1 MIYGNEIALR
11 RRFVKDYNLPINVVD
26 SPYFEYYMET
36 YEWFPKKEYQSL
48 VEEIDTRFG
57 GNINLWLEE
66 YSKIRDEIITK
77 IENSEE
83 YKLFNFTNDLSTY
96 HSFHPSAESVL
107 KLKNPPDLNI
117 YNQSSVGKTY
127 VSIDLKKANFQAL
140 KYINPAIVF
149 NAETYEDMIDMFTP
163 ERNEYFRTSKY
174 TRQVIFGKLNPK
186 RTITVEKYM
195 MALIYDY
202 INESMEKIFENCKL
216 VAYKSDEL
224 IYEISDNNLDGV
236 GQSFKNFEYLI
247 KYSLNFDVRIEIF
260 KVGRIECKNHNGIT
274 VDCYI
279 RHNLITGK
287 EELKSCSQIFYPQFY
302 KIWKGENIAVI
313 DLAFNAEGQNAHFDY
328 PLELVHIYR

>member
-26 SPYFEYYMET
+26 SPYFEYYMDL
-36 YEWFPKKEYQSL
+36 YDWFPKKEYQSL
-48 VEEIDTRFG
+48 VEEIDTKFG

-66 YSKIRDEIITK
+66 YSQIRDEIITK
-77 IENSEE
+77 IENSEG
-83 YKLFNFTNDLSTY
+83 YNLFNNLDLKTLK
-96 HSFHPSAESVL
+96 PSELTSM
-107 KLKNPPDLNI
+107 KLRNVPDLNI
-117 YNQSSVGKTY
+117 YNQSSIGKMF

-140 KYINPAIVF
+140 KYINPSIVF
-149 NAETYEDMIDMFTP
+149 NAETYEDMIDMFTDG
-163 ERNEYFRTSKY
+163 RNEYFRTSKY

-195 MALIYDY
+195 MSMVYDT
-202 INESMEKIFENCKL
+202 INECIEKVFAETKL

-224 IYEISDNNLDGV
+224 IYEVKDDNLDDIDV
-236 GQSFKNFEYLI
+236 SLKNFEYLI
-247 KYSLNFDVRIEIF
+247 EYGLGFNVRIELF
-260 KVGRIECKNHNGIT
+260 KIGRIECKNHNGIT

-302 KIWKGENIAVI
+302 KIWKDIRANCY
-313 DLAFNAEGQNAHFDY
+313 DYAFLAEGQIAHFEF
-328 PLELVHIYR
+328 PLELVNIYR

>member
-26 SPYFEYYMET
+26 SPYFEYYMDL
-36 YEWFPKKEYQSL
+36 YDWFPKKEYQSL
-48 VEEIDTRFG
+48 VEEIDTKFG

-77 IENSEE
+77 IENSEG
-83 YKLFNFTNDLSTY
+83 YKLFNNLELKTLKLSELT
-96 HSFHPSAESVL
+96 SM
-107 KLKNPPDLNI
+107 KLKNVPDLNI
-117 YNQSSVGKTY
+117 YNQSSIGKMF

-140 KYINPAIVF
+140 KYINPSIVF
-149 NAETYEDMIDMFTP
+149 NAETYEDMIDMFTDG
-163 ERNEYFRTSKY
+163 RNEDFRTSKY

-195 MALIYDY
+195 MSMVYDT
-202 INESMEKIFENCKL
+202 INECIEKVFAESKL

-224 IYEISDNNLDGV
+224 IYEVKDDNLDDIDV
-236 GQSFKNFEYLI
+236 SLKNFEYLI
-247 KYSLNFDVRIEIF
+247 EYGLGFNVRIELF
-260 KVGRIECKNHNGIT
+260 KIGRIECKNHNGIT

-279 RHNLITGK
+279 RHNLITGR

-302 KIWKGENIAVI
+302 KIWKDMEIVRI
-313 DLAFNAEGQNAHFDY
+313 DLGFNAEGQNAHFDF
-328 PLELVHIYR
+328 PLELVNIYR

>member
-36 YEWFPKKEYQSL
+36 YDWFPKREYQSL
-48 VEEIDTRFG
+48 VEEIDTRFD

-66 YSKIRDEIITK
+66 YSKIRDKIITK

-83 YKLFNFTNDLSTY
+83 YKKFNTEDLN
-96 HSFHPSAESVL
+96 SFHSLHPCMATVV
-107 KLKNPPDLNI
+107 KLKNIPDMNI
-117 YNQSSVGKTY
+117 YNQATVGKTY

-195 MALIYDY
+195 MTLIYEY
-202 INESMEKIFENCKL
+202 INESMEKIFSSCNL

-224 IYEISDNNLDGV
+224 IYEVNDSNFDDI
-236 GQSFKNFEYLI
+236 GQSLKNFEYLI

-274 VDCYI
+274 VECYI
-279 RHNLITGK
+279 RHNLVTG
-287 EELKSCSQIFYPQFY
+287 EEILKSCSQIFYPQFY
-302 KIWKGENIAVI
+302 KIWKESRIFEI
-313 DLAFNAEGQNAHFDY
+313 DMAFLAEGQIAHFDN